1 MVHSCFSISI
11 VFVKKQVYVGNE
23 AKVMIWVDDSAIF
36 IIGEKFVQFGWEYAL
51 PC

>member
-1 MVHSCFSISI
+1 MFHNFSKAI
-11 VFVKKQVYVGNE
+11 VFAKKYQVEVGNE